1 MKYGIFSKTAS
12 AMLKPGSGWIYPQKV
27 LKNGSQKA
35 CETPFLMGISAAD
48 ACLAG
53 MRLICAPRGSPDEE
67 KVHKPRLTEGEMR
80 LFAGQLKKNI
90 FPGRIFNFSRLGKFC
105 KAFSKKRGKS

>member
-48 ACLAG
+48 ARFPDVSPANPG
-53 MRLICAPRGSPDEE
+53 NRNRSICAG
-67 KVHKPRLTEGEMR
+67 
-80 LFAGQLKKNI
+80 
-90 FPGRIFNFSRLGKFC
+90 
-105 KAFSKKRGKS
+105 